1 MTKTG
6 LFFGSF
12 NPVHTGHL
20 LIAKYFLQFTQLEKI
35 WFIVSPQNPF
45 KQNDELLDEN
55 LRLQMLQLAIED
67 ESDFVASD
75 IEFTLDRPSYTVSTL
90 RYLRNHFPENQ
101 FTPIIG
107 GDNLQSF
114 HLWKDYKEI
123 LEHHDLYVYRRAGF
137 HENPLLA
144 NHTKIKLFEVPLLN
158 ISSTYIR
165 DMIQAGKSVQ
175 YLVPDAVKDFIAEHK
190 LYSND

>member
-1 MTKTG
+1 VTKTG

-101 FTPIIG
+101 FTPIISFVER
-107 GDNLQSF
+107 LQ
-114 HLWKDYKEI
+114 
-123 LEHHDLYVYRRAGF
+123 R
-137 HENPLLA
+137 
-144 NHTKIKLFEVPLLN
+144 N
-158 ISSTYIR
+158 IGAS
-165 DMIQAGKSVQ
+165 
-175 YLVPDAVKDFIAEHK
+175 
-190 LYSND
+190 